1 MAKYNILSENDELLK
16 KKVEEEKPEI
26 IDSSREELNDI
37 ASVADL
43 ESEVESS
50 ETEPEPVADDIF
62 SDDIFSTI
70 ESERKSPIDDDS
82 PIVDDSVNQTEQF
95 SEIVDET
102 KVENDVDEYQI
113 ESDQIEEIEETAE
126 SEYPHSYQK
135 PDRQSLLE
143 DIDETQEKIN
153 YKPVIIGIGVV
164 AVVVVIFLLV
174 SNIFFGDEGDEGET
188 QKVETAEE
196 RMQREQ
202 TERKQNFLS
211 ELNKTT
217 GHKMSSVY
225 LIAGFGLKNI
235 KYSSILLYGNTLD
248 LEVFARDRETLA
260 NFNLKIKNNQKIKDY
275 SIESV
280 DNRPGSQGGLFALYD
295 INLNGIQTT
304 PSASSNQVT
313 STSPATWASSVPNQA
328 GLKIRA
334 QRQISNR
341 NENLFSISRNEYELR
356 GSLNNCLTLIKNLA
370 ATNQN
375 LAIHKLSLLPTDQ
388 RQMSASSYMLKL
400 VIDFYL

>member
-1 MAKYNILSENDELLK
+1 MAKYNILSDNDELLK

-26 IDSSREELNDI
+26 VDSSTEELEDMD
-37 ASVADL
+37 SVADL
-43 ESEVESS
+43 ESETESVEN
-50 ETEPEPVADDIF
+50 EPETTGDDIF
-62 SDDIFSTI
+62 SDDIFSTM
-70 ESERKSPIDDDS
+70 ESERKASIS
-82 PIVDDSVNQTEQF
+82 EELPIVEETTDESEQF
-95 SEIVDET
+95 SEVVDEAAP
-102 KVENDVDEYQI
+102 ENEFEEYQV
-113 ESDQIEEIEETAE
+113 ESDQNVEVDETAE
-126 SEYPHSYQK
+126 SEYPQPYQK

-143 DIDETQEKIN
+143 EIEESQEKIN
-153 YKPVIIGIGVV
+153 YKPVIIGIGAV
-164 AVVVVIFLLV
+164 AVVVILFFLV
-174 SNIFFGDEGDEGET
+174 SNIFFGDEVDEGES

-202 TERKQNFLS
+202 SERKQNFLS

-225 LIAGFGLKNI
+225 LIAGLGLKNI
-235 KYSSILLYGNTLD
+235 KFSSILLYGNTLD
-248 LEVFARDRETLA
+248 LEVFARDRESLA

-295 INLNGIQTT
+295 INLGGIQTT
-304 PSASSNQVT
+304 PTALSNQVT
-313 STSPATWASSVPNQA
+313 NTSPGAWASSAPNQA
-328 GLKIRA
+328 GLNIRG
-334 QRQISNR
+334 QRQVSNR
-341 NENLFSISRNEYELR
+341 KENLFSISRNEYELR

-388 RQMSASSYMLKL
+388 RQMSPSSYMLKL